1 MKEAKIESIPHGTV
15 TSPHG
20 FSAGAAFAGVKEGVR
35 RDFDIGILYSE
46 VACKV
51 AATFTKNTIK
61 SAPVLLDQQ
70 KLRKGIAQAVVAN
83 SGNANASTGEQGIA
97 DAMEMSTLAAGMMGI
112 DAENVLVSSTG
123 VIGKHL
129 PMVKIRKAI
138 GKIALSTEGG
148 HDFARAIMTTDRVSK
163 EEAVAVEYGETR
175 FTIGGVAKGSGMI
188 HPNMATMLCYLTTD
202 AAVAP
207 EFLNTTLRRVVDN
220 TFNMISV
227 DGDTSPSDTVVLMA
241 NGKAKNTA
249 ITAGSPLA
257 PVFRKALEK
266 VCITLARIIAQDG
279 EGATKLIEIT
289 VTGARNRSDAR
300 KAARTVISSALLKAA
315 VHGADPN
322 WGRVLAAVGRSGAKA
337 IESKTDVTIGDVM
350 VLKGGTPQDYDESSV
365 VKVFQRLEV
374 PIGVDLNL
382 GTASAT
388 AWGCDLSEEYVTI
401 NSEYM
406 T

>member
-1 MKEAKIESIPHGTV
+1 MKEAKIESVIGGTV
-15 TSPHG
+15 TSPKG
-20 FSAGAAFAGVKEGVR
+20 FTAGAAFAGVKESSK

-46 VACKV
+46 IPCQV

-70 KLRKGIAQAVVAN
+70 RLGKGTAQAVIAN
-83 SGNANASTGEQGIA
+83 SGNANASTGEKGMV
-97 DAMEMSTLAAGMMGI
+97 DAVEMTSLAAGTIGI
-112 DAENVLVSSTG
+112 DAEHVLVSSTG

-138 GKIALSTEGG
+138 GHIALSTEGG
-148 HDFARAIMTTDRVSK
+148 HDFARAIMTTDRVPK
-163 EEAVAVEYGETR
+163 EVAVTVEYGETK

-202 AAVAP
+202 AAVTP
-207 EFLNTTLRRVVDN
+207 EFLNTTLRHVVDD

-227 DGDTSPSDTVVLMA
+227 DGDTSPSDTVILMA
-241 NGKAKNTA
+241 NGQAKNKA
-249 ITAGSPLA
+249 ITARSPLA
-257 PVFRKALEK
+257 AAFRKALEK
-266 VCITLARIIAQDG
+266 VCRELARIIAQDG
-279 EGATKLIEIT
+279 EGATKLIEVT
-289 VTGARNRSDAR
+289 VTGAWNHSDAR
-300 KAARTVISSALLKAA
+300 KTARTVISSVLLKAA

-337 IESKTDVTIGDVM
+337 IESKTDVTIGDIM
-350 VLKGGTPQDYDESSV
+350 VLRGGTPQDYAEPSV
-365 VKVFQRLEV
+365 VEVFKRLEV
-374 PIGVDLNL
+374 PIGVNLNL
-382 GTASAT
+382 GKASAT